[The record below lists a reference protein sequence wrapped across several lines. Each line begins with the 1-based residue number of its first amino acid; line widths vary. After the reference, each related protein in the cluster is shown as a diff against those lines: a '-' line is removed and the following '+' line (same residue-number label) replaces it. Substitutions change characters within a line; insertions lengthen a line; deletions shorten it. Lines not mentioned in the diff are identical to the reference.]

1 MVSDMRKRKPNIVD
15 ILIIVVVL
23 ALVGLAVFKFGV
35 VNKQESTGVGDAA
48 ETRTVTAFIDEL
60 RMPTVNALNEG
71 DKIFD
76 EKTGICIGTITE
88 VSHAPFMKSVIAADG
103 SVKQVEYPDYY
114 SVDLTIESPVVEKE
128 EGYFVEGVVE
138 LKTNSEM
145 NTVTKYGKPV
155 IKVTG
160 ISK

>member
-1 MVSDMRKRKPNIVD
+1 MAKRKPNIVD
-15 ILIIVVVL
+15 ILIIVVIIAL
-23 ALVGLAVFKFGV
+23 AGLAVFKFGV
-35 VNKQESTGVGDAA
+35 VNKQEATSVDAAA
-48 ETRTVTAFIDEL
+48 ETRTVAAFIDEV
-60 RMPTVNALNEG
+60 RMPTVNALHEG

-88 VSHAPFMKSVIAADG
+88 VSHVPYMKGVIAADD

-114 SVDLTIESPVVEKE
+114 SVSLTIEGPVVEKE

-145 NTVTKYGKPV
+145 NTVTKYAKPV

-160 ISK
+160 ISE

>member
-1 MVSDMRKRKPNIVD
+1 MAKRKPNVVD
-15 ILIIVVVL
+15 ILIIVVVIAL
-23 ALVGLAVFKFGV
+23 AALAAFKFAV
-35 VNKQESTGVGDAA
+35 VNKQEVTGVDAAA
-48 ETRTVTAFIDEL
+48 ETRTVTAFIDEV
-60 RMPTVNALNEG
+60 RMPTVNALHEG

-88 VSHAPFMKSVIAADG
+88 VSHAPYMKGVIAADG

-114 SVDLTIESPVVEKE
+114 SVSLTIEGPVVEKE

-145 NTVTKYGKPV
+145 NTVTKYAKPV

-160 ISK
+160 ISE